1 MGRTK
6 ILSLD
11 MGLIK
16 SLSAPSGSTDEP
28 NPKIERMKKIVRIAM
43 ETELTQRQRD
53 CINMRFFEGKKV
65 EEIADILC
73 VRPTTVY
80 KHLKLALRKLK
91 ECGKYL

>member
-16 SLSAPSGSTDEP
+16 SLSASSRSTDEP

-73 VRPTTVY
+73 IRPATVFGY
-80 KHLKLALRKLK
+80 
-91 ECGKYL
+91 